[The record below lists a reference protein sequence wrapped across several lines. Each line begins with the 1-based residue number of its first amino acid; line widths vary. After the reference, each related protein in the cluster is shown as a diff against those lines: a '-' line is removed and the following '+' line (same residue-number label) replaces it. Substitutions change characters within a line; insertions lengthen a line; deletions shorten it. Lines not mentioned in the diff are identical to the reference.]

1 MTIKEI
7 QEENRK
13 AIILANNPS
22 AKSYEEAIKIIIDN
36 KGWDYEEECRYT
48 NIDETIRIYYDLTL
62 DRVLLSLSNKIDRSK
77 YVEFISLDNIS
88 NGVAFFKFEDD
99 IESTNFNWDLT
110 KPTLEEQ
117 EEETQRA
124 INELLTNK

>member
-1 MTIKEI
+1 MKKIELI

-13 AIILANNPS
+13 LIL
-22 AKSYEEAIKIIIDN
+22 EAITPEGDFQTDGSYDSYIDEEGDIIIGEY
-36 KGWDYEEECRYT
+36 KPEP
-48 NIDETIRIYYDLTL
+48 LTL
-62 DRVLLSLSNKIDRSK
+62 DRVLLSLSNKIERSK

-88 NGVAFFKFEDD
+88 NGVAFFEFEDD

-117 EEETQRA
+117 TEETQRA
-124 INELLTNK
+124 INELLTN